1 MGDAATTVAVR
12 GPLSRSAISPKNSP
26 GPSIRWPASASTL
39 AEPSRMTKKSP
50 PVSPFLQSVRPE
62 AKSTSSAWDE
72 MNWSFLS
79 VQPPKGGTERSRSI
93 RGSATAG
100 SLGPHQLGSAHPD
113 QHAQEVGIRAG
124 DPRDDRGVRYVHIR
138 QAPNLGPR
146 VDDALR
152 ARADAA
158 RPGGMGVPG
167 HVLANPAADRGRGDG
182 TRRIH
187 NARERKPAPDPPPQ
201 PSPGF
206 DALSATGP
214 FPAHKPQ
221 RTPRPAVV

>member
-62 AKSTSSAWDE
+62 AKSTSSACDE
-72 MNWSFLS
+72 MNWSSLS
-79 VQPPKGGTERSRSI
+79 VHPPKSGTERNRSI

-124 DPRDDRGVRYVHIR
+124 DSRDDRRVGDPHVV
-138 QAPNLGPR
+138 QAANAGPR
-146 VDDALR
+146 VDHVLLIGAH
-152 ARADAA
+152 AA

-167 HVLANPAADRGRGDG
+167 HVLANPAAD
-182 TRRIH
+182 
-187 NARERKPAPDPPPQ
+187 
-201 PSPGF
+201 
-206 DALSATGP
+206 
-214 FPAHKPQ
+214 
-221 RTPRPAVV
+221 